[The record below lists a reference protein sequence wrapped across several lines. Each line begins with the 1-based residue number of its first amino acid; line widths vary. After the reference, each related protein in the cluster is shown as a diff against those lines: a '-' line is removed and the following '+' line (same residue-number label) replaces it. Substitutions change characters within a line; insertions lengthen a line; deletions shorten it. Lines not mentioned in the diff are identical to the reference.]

1 MVPNLLFSAADS
13 GLLALVGLRADP
25 VQSGWYWTQRS
36 RFTYSKTNS
45 VLAYSTRSEKYENP
59 TAGPKEPVPWE
70 GDPCNQLLADQL
82 GAKRSRGFILVGGCH
97 SCRLGACSKRR
108 LITGMGYPLLKIPW
122 RGLFSFWCCRGLQAS
137 FVLEAW
143 RAATTTHLFFWIV
156 PYVRS
161 SVTLVPVVWTFQ
173 DMEVSDHKAMCL
185 GLRVMASKL
194 KSGIGAM
201 RSWQNTLLN
210 TDLCLWLQPWKHFKD
225 MLAFTVSSEDGK
237 KEKTMLLLSRK
248 RICAL
253 WIVWSDFTELQPTI

>member
-25 VQSGWYWTQRS
+25 VQSGWYWTQCS

-45 VLAYSTRSEKYENP
+45 VLAYSTRSDKHEQNL
-59 TAGPKEPVPWE
+59 TAGPKKPLPWE
-70 GDPCNQLLADQL
+70 GDPCNQLPADQL
-82 GAKRSRGFILVGGCH
+82 GAKRSHGFILVGGCH
-97 SCRLGACSKRR
+97 SFNHRH
-108 LITGMGYPLLKIPW
+108 
-122 RGLFSFWCCRGLQAS
+122 GLSIAENTSEGTSFSFWCCRGLQAS

-143 RAATTTHLFFWIV
+143 RAAVTTHLFFWIV

-173 DMEVSDHKAMCL
+173 DVEASDREAMCL
-185 GLRVMASKL
+185 GLRVTASKL

-225 MLAFTVSSEDGK
+225 MLAFTVSSEDSK
-237 KEKTMLLLSRK
+237 KEKTVLLLSRK